1 MKVRETERSHI
12 ETQENSY
19 NPDSRLRQTSGIKKG
34 RRRRRKG
41 LGGWEGKRGD
51 TLSVSLGTRRTPN
64 KAQGRFAS
72 LH

>member
-1 MKVRETERSHI
+1 MKVRETGGSHI

-19 NPDSRLRQTSGIKKG
+19 NPDSRLRQTSGIKKRKK
-34 RRRRRKG
+34 RRREELREW
-41 LGGWEGKRGD
+41 GGS
-51 TLSVSLGTRRTPN
+51 LSVSLGMRRTPN